1 MSIISRFLK
10 WKITVIQGNTVL
22 LICSVFRYGIQFFYF
37 KKLNYFLCSFRVMN
51 SFISMLSLSL
61 SPVMRLFAPFFCLSV
76 FSDFLVL
83 VFRSKIFLYNF
94 FFNSTRRIVLHLENK
109 FANFSTMLL
118 FQYLPALRRGFLL
131 ACNNVIISG
140 MIAFSVVGSVPD
152 NKICNFKLWKSWQL
166 FFFFGFYLFYE
177 LNWIRV

>member
-10 WKITVIQGNTVL
+10 RKITVIQGNTVL
-22 LICSVFRYGIQFFYF
+22 LICFVFRYRYTVFLLQKTKLFSLQFSCYEQFYF
-37 KKLNYFLCSFRVMN
+37 NA
-51 SFISMLSLSL
+51 LSS
-61 SPVMRLFAPFFCLSV
+61 VMRLFAPFFCLSV

-152 NKICNFKLWKSWQL
+152 NKICNFKLWKS
-166 FFFFGFYLFYE
+166 
-177 LNWIRV
+177 

>member
-1 MSIISRFLK
+1 ML
-10 WKITVIQGNTVL
+10 WTVL
-22 LICSVFRYGIQFFYF
+22 FQC
-37 KKLNYFLCSFRVMN
+37 
-51 SFISMLSLSL
+51 SLSL

-140 MIAFSVVGSVPD
+140 MIAFSVVAESPLFYVAPASAPEVLGPRADSGSDQIGSVPD

-166 FFFFGFYLFYE
+166 FFFFVFSLFYE

>member
-1 MSIISRFLK
+1 MKNYCYSGEYRTTYLFCIQVRYTVFLLQK
-10 WKITVIQGNTVL
+10 TKL
-22 LICSVFRYGIQFFYF
+22 FSLQFSCYEQFYF
-37 KKLNYFLCSFRVMN
+37 NA
-51 SFISMLSLSL
+51 LSL
-61 SPVMRLFAPFFCLSV
+61 FCYEVVRTVFSV

-140 MIAFSVVGSVPD
+140 MIAFSVVAESPLFYVAPASAPEVLGPRADSGSDQIGSVPD
-152 NKICNFKLWKSWQL
+152 NKICNFKLWKS
-166 FFFFGFYLFYE
+166 
-177 LNWIRV
+177 